1 MTKTLRA
8 LGSGLAGSAALTLV
22 HQTARALTDLAP
34 RADILGMRAIA
45 KAVRKTGAQSPPD
58 DRLYPL
64 ALAGDLLGNTLYYSL
79 VGTAEGLSAL
89 LRGSALGLAAG
100 AGALALPGPMG
111 LGSRPTNRTLPTQ
124 VMTVAWYL
132 IGGLVAAGVSTVLA
146 ELEEDI

>member
-8 LGSGLAGSAALTLV
+8 LGSGLAGATALTLV
-22 HQTARALTDLAP
+22 HQTAKTLTGLAP

-45 KAVRKTGAQSPPD
+45 KAVRKTGAPSPPED
-58 DRLYPL
+58 HLYPM
-64 ALAGDLLGNTLYYSL
+64 AMAGDVLSNTLYYSL

-89 LRGSALGLAAG
+89 LRGGALGLAAG
-100 AGALALPGPMG
+100 FGALALPGPLG

-132 IGGLVAAGVSTVLA
+132 IGGLVAAGTSTALA
-146 ELEEDI
+146 GREEEI